1 MVWALASVLED
12 RELAPVDKKILI
24 IDDSATI
31 RAQVKNALVGAGFE
45 IVEASDG
52 IEGLEVITAHAD
64 LAAVLCDVNMPRM
77 GGLQMLELVKAKGR
91 LETLP
96 VVMLT
101 TEGQPKLVQ
110 QAKAFGAKAWIVK
123 PFKAEQLVA
132 TMRKLTAA

>member
-1 MVWALASVLED
+1 M
-12 RELAPVDKKILI
+12 DKKILI

-31 RAQVKNALVGAGFE
+31 RQQVRNALVGAGFE
-45 IVEASDG
+45 IVEAADG
-52 IEGLEVITAHAD
+52 VEGLEVITERND

-110 QAKAFGAKAWIVK
+110 QAKAVGARAWIVK
-123 PFKAEQLVA
+123 PFKADQLVA
-132 TMRKLTAA
+132 TMRKLTVA

>member
-1 MVWALASVLED
+1 MDERPRPFWGRKLAQ
-12 RELAPVDKKILI
+12 VDKKILI

-31 RAQVKNALVGAGFE
+31 RQQVKNALAGAGFE
-45 IVEASDG
+45 IVEAADG

-77 GGLQMLELVKAKGR
+77 GGLQMLELVKANGR
-91 LETLP
+91 LANLP

-110 QAKAFGAKAWIVK
+110 QAKAVGAKAWIVK
-123 PFKAEQLVA
+123 PFKAEQLIA

>member
-1 MVWALASVLED
+1 M
-12 RELAPVDKKILI
+12 DKKILI

-31 RAQVKNALVGAGFE
+31 RQQVKNALVGAGFE

-77 GGLQMLELVKAKGR
+77 GGLQMLELVKANGR
-91 LETLP
+91 LATLP

-110 QAKAFGAKAWIVK
+110 QAKAVGAKAWIVK

-132 TMRKLTAA
+132 TMRKLTVA

>member
-1 MVWALASVLED
+1 M
-12 RELAPVDKKILI
+12 DKKILI

-31 RAQVKNALVGAGFE
+31 RQQVKNALVGAGFE

-52 IEGLEVITAHAD
+52 IEGLEVITANAD

-77 GGLQMLELVKAKGR
+77 GGLQMLEMVKANGR
-91 LETLP
+91 LATLP

-110 QAKAFGAKAWIVK
+110 QAKAVGAKAWIVK

-132 TMRKLTAA
+132 TMRKLTVA